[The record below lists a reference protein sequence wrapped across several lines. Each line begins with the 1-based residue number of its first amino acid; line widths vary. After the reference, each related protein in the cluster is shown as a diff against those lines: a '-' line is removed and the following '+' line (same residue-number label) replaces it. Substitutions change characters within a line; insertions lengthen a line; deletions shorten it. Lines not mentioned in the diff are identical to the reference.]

1 MEKSFVSCSGLGD
14 TGGDMKERDAMTVEG
29 NRGFLRQ

>member
-1 MEKSFVSCSGLGD
+1 MEKNFVSCPELGGR
-14 TGGDMKERDAMTVEG
+14 GGNMKERDAMTVKG